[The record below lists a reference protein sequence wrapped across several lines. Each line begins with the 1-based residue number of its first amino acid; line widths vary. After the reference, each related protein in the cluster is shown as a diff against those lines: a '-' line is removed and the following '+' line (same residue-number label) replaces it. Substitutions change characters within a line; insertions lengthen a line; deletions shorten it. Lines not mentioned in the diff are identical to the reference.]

1 MIRKLGTHLS
11 IDLTR
16 CKVIPLSLM
25 TSQVRLDV
33 CLYIVKSQASTDAP
47 WLFYVGWRGKGNI

>member
-1 MIRKLGTHLS
+1 MIRKLGTHLL

-25 TSQVRLDV
+25 TSQVRQMYA
-33 CLYIVKSQASTDAP
+33 YISLKPSEHRCSLAFLCVILK
-47 WLFYVGWRGKGNI
+47 V